1 MIDRTLTKGM
11 LALVSQVP
19 VITLLGPR
27 QSGKTT
33 LVRNLFPDYNYANL
47 EDPKTRE
54 LARTDYE
61 GFFARYK
68 EPLIIDEVQRV
79 PDILSAIQVRVDAD
93 REKNGRFIL
102 TGSHQPL
109 LRQNVAQSL
118 AGRTSLMT
126 LMPLSMKE
134 ILNNSEVFDIS
145 DTDSLLLRGFMPEL
159 YRENSRK
166 PHIYYRDYLETYVE
180 RDLRGLLEVKNLDTF
195 LRFLTLLAGRT
206 GQIVNFSSM
215 SGEVGVSST
224 TLREWLSVL
233 EASFVVFLLKPYFSN
248 LSKQQVK
255 SPKVYFSEVGLASY
269 LIGLE
274 SAAQV
279 SRDPLRGQLFE
290 NLVVAEAL
298 KARLNAGEE
307 PNLFFVRTSKGV
319 EVDMVLKKE
328 GMLYPF
334 EIKSSMTPNSDFSRH
349 LASFCKAEE
358 TAADP
363 AVIYAG
369 EEYPSFYGTQYIH
382 YSHTAEK
389 M

>member
-1 MIDRTLTKGM
+1 MIERTLAKEM
-11 LALVSQVP
+11 LELITQVP

-33 LVRNLFPDYNYANL
+33 LVRSLFPEYNYVNL

-54 LARTDYE
+54 LAITDYE

-109 LRQNVAQSL
+109 LQQGVAQSL

-126 LMPLSMKE
+126 LMPLSMEE
-134 ILNNSEVFDIS
+134 IQHDSGAYDIS
-145 DTDSLLLRGFMPEL
+145 DIDSLLLRGFMPEL
-159 YRENSRK
+159 YRANSRK

-195 LRFLTLLAGRT
+195 FRFLTLLAGRT
-206 GQIVNFSSM
+206 GQIVNLSAM

-233 EASFVVFLLKPYFSN
+233 EASFVVFLLKPYYSN

-290 NLVVAEAL
+290 NLVVSEAL

-307 PNLFFVRTSKGV
+307 PNLFFVRTAKGV

-328 GMLYPF
+328 GHLYPF
-334 EIKSSMTPNSDFSRH
+334 EIKSSMTPNSDFLRH
-349 LASFCKAEE
+349 LASFCRAEE
-358 TAADP
+358 TAAEP

-369 EEYPSFYGTQYIH
+369 EEYPSFYGARYIH
-382 YSHTAEK
+382 YSHTAER